1 MYSSDTLARQ
11 RSHDLRKQAQEVRI
25 ARQAAELRKL
35 ERIRQRAERKLLRA
49 WQRSDELRATLEA
62 VG

>member
-1 MYSSDTLARQ
+1 MYLSETLAEDRN
-11 RSHDLRKQAQEVRI
+11 SNLRKQAQEIRI

>member
-1 MYSSDTLARQ
+1 MYLSETLARD
-11 RSHDLRKQAQEVRI
+11 RSSARHQEAQDARI

-35 ERIRQRAERKLLRA
+35 DRMRQRAERKLLRA
-49 WQRSDELRATLEA
+49 WQRSDELRASIEA